1 MTRITQ
7 GLFFIALI
15 WITATG
21 AASLV
26 RAGEPARIDS
36 LTFRSGFAE
45 FKAEGVEFEG
55 LNLSPESLEILIHGA
70 DSAAQAKALATLDAS
85 VIRISK
91 LREAQ
96 TVSGQTSTTLFSN
109 VVLTDIKAGVAGTLR
124 TDQINF
130 GSIAPQGQTSTGAA
144 GSLALD
150 QVDLSLILGFG
161 AALTD
166 AKSSEFRTAYRLAR
180 VDKIALQ
187 GAEGPTVTID
197 KIEVHDARLR
207 KTGDGFAG
215 ITERLLKH
223 QSDPNPP
230 SDAELSAMML
240 DVVDLFSALS
250 TGSIEISG
258 IAIREVKT
266 PTNFATLTRFT
277 YQGGIDVASSYR
289 IEGVDLAVDDF
300 RMKIGSIA
308 QSDIKISQVLD
319 GLRKALSKPNANP
332 SNLDP
337 VIFAPMIGHIELN
350 NLSIDADLDGIKH
363 SGLRSFVMASD
374 IGADGL
380 PTGAELSF
388 AGLTGPLPSDNTEP
402 AVQTLMGLGYRYI
415 DASGTIKVAL
425 DQKAQNLTLLSSIS
439 SENMAGI
446 TLSGTLGNVSASALA
461 ANPNNA
467 PLMLLGASL
476 KSFALTV
483 ENRGIAERL
492 IDQQAIKTKRTPAEI
507 RASYASAAAASLQI
521 YLGMSPNAKT
531 LTQSIVNFVG
541 KPNRLMIAAQSKS
554 PSGVTISDTAT
565 GAGPA
570 AILDLFD
577 LQIEQK

>member
-1 MTRITQ
+1 MSRISK
-7 GLFFIALI
+7 GLVTFSLI
-15 WITATG
+15 SLTVGFASFLAW
-21 AASLV
+21 AA
-26 RAGEPARIDS
+26 EPARIES
-36 LTFRSGFAE
+36 LTFRSGQAE

-55 LNLSPESLEILIHGA
+55 LNLSPESLEILLHGK
-70 DSAAQAKALATLDAS
+70 DPAAQAKALATLDAS

-91 LREAQ
+91 MRETQ
-96 TVSGQTSTTLFSN
+96 TLGGQSSTTLFSN
-109 VVLTDIKAGVAGTLR
+109 VVLTDIKAGIAGTVR
-124 TDQINF
+124 ADQINF
-130 GSIAPQGQTSTGAA
+130 GSIAAPGQTSTGTA

-150 QVDLSLILGFG
+150 TVDLGLILGFG
-161 AALTD
+161 TAPKD
-166 AKSSEFRTAYRLAR
+166 PKSNEFRTAYKLAR
-180 VDKIALQ
+180 VETIALQ
-187 GAEGPTVTID
+187 GAEGPTLSID
-197 KIEVHDARLR
+197 KIEVSDERL
-207 KTGDGFAG
+207 KDTGDGFAA

-230 SDAELSAMML
+230 NDAELSAMML
-240 DVVDLFSALS
+240 DVVELFSALS
-250 TGSIEISG
+250 TGSIEVSG
-258 IAIREVKT
+258 ISIRETKT
-266 PTNFATLTRFT
+266 PTNFATLKRFS
-277 YQGGIDVASSYR
+277 YHGGVEIASSYQ
-289 IEGVDLAVDDF
+289 IEGIDLAVDDF

-308 QSDIKISQVLD
+308 QSDIKFSQVLD
-319 GLRKALSKPNANP
+319 GLRKALSKPNTKP
-332 SNLDP
+332 SDIDP
-337 VIFAPMIGHIELN
+337 AVFAPMIGHIELN
-350 NLSIDADLDGIKH
+350 NLSIDANIDGIKH
-363 SGLRSFVMASD
+363 SGLRSFVLVSD

-380 PTGAELSF
+380 PTGIELSF
-388 AGLTGPLPSDNTEP
+388 TGLTGPLPSDSTEP
-402 AVQTLMGLGYRYI
+402 AIQTLMGLGYRYI
-415 DASGTIKVAL
+415 DASGTIKVTL
-425 DQKAQNLTLLSSIS
+425 DQKAQNLTLLSSLS
-439 SENMAGI
+439 SENMAGL

-476 KSFALTV
+476 KSLAFTV
-483 ENRGIAERL
+483 ENKGIAERL